1 MVSVGHAQALVIRI
15 LGLQPSGN
23 LLGRPVQ
30 DQFTRNDVPQLAV
43 AGKEA
48 LLRSQGRVP
57 SSTIRIKGAIG
68 RTATMARNLPAHG
81 GGRAELSRRAISRSG
96 ESEAI
101 PREMSSRSASVSA
114 SRERRRAAGGMPP
127 RGNNTER
134 MQLCGLSKARPISCK
149 RLSRLPPAPNV
160 TLLTIA
166 ESPNRCHCPH
176 ANTTFTQQT
185 LHQMVLH
192 RPVECTADFTRT
204 CSHCDDGCDQDGQ
217 EVVSR
222 IRLRWSVEQPR
233 RERHTETQLS
243 KRTLHFQSFASS
255 HSCPQG
261 RFYVVS
267 VMQFQQSGRISH

>member
-1 MVSVGHAQALVIRI
+1 MRRFERSWSSSSFFQHSAGLNEQAAVDGFVGHAQALVIRI

-68 RTATMARNLPAHG
+68 RTATMARNGHARLTVEAA
-81 GGRAELSRRAISRSG
+81 RSSRRAISRSG

-134 MQLCGLSKARPISCK
+134 MQLCGLSKARPISCSDCPAFH
-149 RLSRLPPAPNV
+149 RLQTSRFS
-160 TLLTIA
+160 IA
-166 ESPNRCHCPH
+166 ESPNRCPALMPTPPLHSRLTSDGVASTRRMH
-176 ANTTFTQQT
+176 RVYQAADATSSKNRFT
-185 LHQMVLH
+185 LLILKS
-192 RPVECTADFTRT
+192 PAD
-204 CSHCDDGCDQDGQ
+204 
-217 EVVSR
+217 V
-222 IRLRWSVEQPR
+222 P
-233 RERHTETQLS
+233 
-243 KRTLHFQSFASS
+243 KRTIN
-255 HSCPQG
+255 
-261 RFYVVS
+261 
-267 VMQFQQSGRISH
+267 QFCLRQA